1 MVRPAPVML
10 LPVMETAAV
19 PVLESVTATAAL
31 LPTARLPKLM
41 LAGLALSAPCVPIP
55 LSGIETVP
63 FVAVDVI
70 VMLPDTVPVAV
81 GTKEAEKFAVAPAV
95 IVCPV
100 LSPVALKP
108 DPVVLTWLMVMVA
121 LPEFVSVMVCEPLVP
136 TATLPK
142 FTLPGLVARVLPD
155 ATALPASDRVWGEF
169 PALSVKTMLPVAPV
183 VDVGAN

>member
-1 MVRPAPVML
+1 MLVRVIVCEL
-10 LPVMETAAV
+10 
-19 PVLESVTATAAL
+19 L
-31 LPTARLPKLM
+31 LPTVMVPKLT

-63 FVAVDVI
+63 LVAVDVI

-81 GTKEAEKFAVAPAV
+81 GTNETAKFAVAPAA

-136 TATLPK
+136 TTTLPK
-142 FTLPGLVARVLPD
+142 FTLPGLAARVLPD
-155 ATALPASDRVWGEF
+155 ATALPVSDRVWGEF
-169 PALSVKTMLPVAPV
+169 PALSVKTTFPVAPV